1 MSTSNKNILSVRDHR
16 VTRWREQRY
25 LYSYRQRQIGRSDC
39 DIIAN
44 CGTIVLMNSFCNH
57 SMLQNISLSQ
67 LNLCW
72 NIRTLPCSSD
82 GVRWFSLVSDEF
94 RGVPMNSTE
103 FRWAPIALYSQNA
116 SLFVSDWTVR
126 GINEIIWVMFA
137 IVDKPPIQDTWQ
149 NFKLSWCHGNR
160 HYRLKTKCFLYLI
173 HILFSPIFSSLGAW
187 LSMHRLLHFDRA
199 NNLHCI
205 VRIRKTRFKS

>member
-1 MSTSNKNILSVRDHR
+1 MTITWHVDASSVIC
-16 VTRWREQRY
+16 T
-25 LYSYRQRQIGRSDC
+25 SYRQRQIGRSDC

-44 CGTIVLMNSFCNH
+44 CGKIVLINSFCNH

-103 FRWAPIALYSQNA
+103 FRWAPIALYSQNV
-116 SLFVSDWTVR
+116 SLFVSDWTLR

-160 HYRLKTKCFLYLI
+160 HYR
-173 HILFSPIFSSLGAW
+173 
-187 LSMHRLLHFDRA
+187 
-199 NNLHCI
+199 
-205 VRIRKTRFKS
+205 RKTAVFPLSHSPSLLSDLLFFRSVAKHAQATAFW

>member
-16 VTRWREQRY
+16 VTRWRKQRY
-25 LYSYRQRQIGRSDC
+25 LYSYRQRQIGRPDC

-44 CGTIVLMNSFCNH
+44 CGKIVLINSFCNH

-82 GVRWFSLVSDEF
+82 GF

-116 SLFVSDWTVR
+116 SLFVSDWTLR

-137 IVDKPPIQDTWQ
+137 VVDKPPIQDTWQ

-160 HYRLKTKCFLYLI
+160 HYRRKTKCFLI
-173 HILFSPIFSSLGAW
+173 SFTFSSLR
-187 LSMHRLLHFDRA
+187 SSLL
-199 NNLHCI
+199 
-205 VRIRKTRFKS
+205 

>member
-16 VTRWREQRY
+16 VTRWREQQRY

-44 CGTIVLMNSFCNH
+44 CGKIFLINSFCNH

-103 FRWAPIALYSQNA
+103 FRLAPIALYGQNA
-116 SLFVSDWTVR
+116 SLFVSDWTLR

-160 HYRLKTKCFLYLI
+160 HYRRVSFISFT
-173 HILFSPIFSSLGAW
+173 FSSLR
-187 LSMHRLLHFDRA
+187 SSLL
-199 NNLHCI
+199 
-205 VRIRKTRFKS
+205 